1 MIIVIL
7 LILSFALF
15 FLAFVFILI
24 DVLFRRKNKEDPKK
38 EGISKL
44 SGYSFG
50 IGVLALVV
58 LMFIGTILN
67 I

>member
-7 LILSFALF
+7 LVLNFILFI
-15 FLAFVFILI
+15 LAFLLILFDI
-24 DVLFRRKNKEDPKK
+24 LKVKNKEGSKK

-50 IGVLALVV
+50 IGLLALLV
-58 LMFIGTILN
+58 LMFIGTILS

>member
-7 LILSFALF
+7 LILHFILF
-15 FLAFVFILI
+15 VLAFLLILFDI
-24 DVLFRRKNKEDPKK
+24 LKVEKKEAPKK
-38 EGISKL
+38 WSLSKL

-50 IGVLALVV
+50 IGLLALLV
-58 LMFIGTILN
+58 LMFIGSILS

>member
-7 LILSFALF
+7 LVLHFILFV
-15 FLAFVFILI
+15 LAFLLILFDI
-24 DVLFRRKNKEDPKK
+24 LKVQKKEAPKK
-38 EGISKL
+38 GSISKL

-50 IGVLALVV
+50 MGLLALVV
-58 LMFIGTILN
+58 LMFIGTILS

>member
-7 LILSFALF
+7 LVLSFILF
-15 FLAFVFILI
+15 VLSFLIILFDI
-24 DVLFRRKNKEDPKK
+24 LKVEKKEAPKK
-38 EGISKL
+38 GSISKL

-50 IGVLALVV
+50 IGLLALLI
-58 LMFIGTILN
+58 LMFVGTILS